1 MVGGNWLNPDGL
13 YVQYGT
19 SKAVPTTAGDY
30 LSYGDV
36 REIEL
41 TLTPSLLT
49 TSPVIQANTTI
60 FPSNVF
66 VESVTTVVDNVA
78 LAAGTS
84 ISVGL
89 MNLDRSTVISNTAFL
104 AAAVLADHTS
114 AGQTKVYTNGV
125 STAGAYVGTVTN
137 LTSNGAYITAL
148 AAGTY
153 TGAGTL
159 KVRIRYRGFGTI
171 TQ

>member
-1 MVGGNWLNPDGL
+1 MVGGSWLNGDGL
-13 YVQYGT
+13 YIEYGT
-19 SKAVPTTAGDY
+19 TKTTPETAGDY
-30 LSYGDV
+30 LVFGDT
-36 REIEL
+36 REIEF
-41 TLTPSLLT
+41 TLTPSTLT
-49 TSPVIQANTTI
+49 TSPVIQSNHTF

-78 LAAGTS
+78 IAGGTS

-104 AAAVLADHTS
+104 AAAVIADHT
-114 AGQTKVYTNGV
+114 AVGQKKEYTNGV
-125 STAGAYVGTVTN
+125 ATGGAYLGTVTN
-137 LTSNGAYITAL
+137 LASGGAYITAL

-153 TGAGTL
+153 TGAGTI

>member
-1 MVGGNWLNPDGL
+1 MTSGNWLNGDGL
-13 YVQYGT
+13 FIQYGT
-19 SKAVPTTAGDY
+19 AKAVPTTAGDY
-30 LSYGDV
+30 LSYGET
-36 REIEL
+36 REIEF
-41 TLTPSLLT
+41 TLTPSTLT
-49 TSPVIQANTTI
+49 TTPVIQDNVTF

-78 LAAGTS
+78 IAGGTS
-84 ISVGL
+84 ISIGL

-104 AAAVLADHTS
+104 AAAVIADHT
-114 AGQTKVYTNGV
+114 AVGQSKTYTNGV
-125 STAGAYVGTVTN
+125 ATGGAYLGTVTN
-137 LTSNGAYITAL
+137 LTSGGAYITAL

-153 TGAGTL
+153 TGAGTI